1 MYLGTITI
9 GSSIEIVHEPLQVID
24 TEGRTMTINKE
35 DIPKY
40 KSKPW
45 FNIIE
50 EYWTLLQIAPDGNVH
65 YHKIFKTLEEAIRKA
80 YKIKWK

>member
-24 TEGRTMTINKE
+24 TEGRTTVIKE
-35 DIPKY
+35 EDRQKY
-40 KSKPW
+40 KKPW

-65 YHKIFKTLEEAIRKA
+65 YHKIFRSLGEAIRKA